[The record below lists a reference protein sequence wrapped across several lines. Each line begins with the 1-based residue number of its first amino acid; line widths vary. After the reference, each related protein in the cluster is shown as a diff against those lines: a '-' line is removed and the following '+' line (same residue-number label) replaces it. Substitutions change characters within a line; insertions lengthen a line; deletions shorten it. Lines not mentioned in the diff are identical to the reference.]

1 MINPYTQPDA
11 KSTLSGSI
19 EAGAKDANDALSAAR
34 RQADKALDG
43 IARTTED
50 FLVDMGASLDQASDR
65 ADDLAHRGAD
75 AVRRAAQQL
84 REGAD
89 RASTRTVGYI
99 KDEPI
104 KALLM
109 AAAAG
114 AALAVVLSL
123 VTQARRRY

>member
-1 MINPYTQPDA
+1 MINPYTQPDI
-11 KSTLSGSI
+11 KSTLPRSI
-19 EAGAKDANDALSAAR
+19 EAGANDANDALGVAR
-34 RQADKALDG
+34 RKADTAIDG

-75 AVRRAAQQL
+75 VVRRAAQQF

-89 RASTRTVGYI
+89 RVSTQTVGYI

-109 AAAAG
+109 AAVAG
-114 AALAVVLSL
+114 AALAAVLSL
-123 VTQARRRY
+123 VTQARRRS

>member
-75 AVRRAAQQL
+75 AVRRAAQQ
-84 REGAD
+84 
-89 RASTRTVGYI
+89 
-99 KDEPI
+99 
-104 KALLM
+104 
-109 AAAAG
+109 
-114 AALAVVLSL
+114 
-123 VTQARRRY
+123 